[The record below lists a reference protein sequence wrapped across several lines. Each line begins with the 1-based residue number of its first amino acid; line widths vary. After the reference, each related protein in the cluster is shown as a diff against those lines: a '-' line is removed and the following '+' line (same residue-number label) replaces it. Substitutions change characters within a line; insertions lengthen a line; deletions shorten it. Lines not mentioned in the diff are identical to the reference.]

1 MNITVVG
8 GGNVGT
14 QIATH
19 CAEKGHSVTVYTSK
33 PQSFSQ
39 HLTVVNERG
48 ETIHQGDIRLST
60 SDEREAFESAD
71 LIFVTMPA
79 YCMDGI
85 SKKILPYAREGM
97 KIGIVPGTGGGE
109 CAFGDCILAG
119 AELFGLQRV
128 PSVAR
133 LVEYG
138 KVVCATGYRKTL
150 HVAAIPNSATEK
162 IRAIVESIFDME
174 CEALPNYL
182 NLTLTPS
189 NPILHT
195 TRLRTIF
202 EDYEEGKYYESIP
215 LFYEEW
221 SDKTSYL
228 LFDCDA
234 EVQSICRAMKE
245 FDLSCVKSLKEHYES
260 DTPEAL
266 TRKIRS
272 IVGFKGLTTPSI
284 MDERG
289 YAPDLNS
296 RYFTADFSYGL
307 TIIKQIAD
315 LYSVDVPNISSTLEW
330 YDRISL
336 NDSEY
341 SFAEYGIRTREDF
354 VKFYQR

>member
-1 MNITVVG
+1 MNVTVVG

-19 CAEKGHSVTVYTSK
+19 CAEKGHAVTVYTSK
-33 PQSFSQ
+33 PQSFSKN
-39 HLTVVNERG
+39 LTVVNEHG
-48 ETIHQGDIRLST
+48 QTIHQGEIKSST
-60 SDEREAFESAD
+60 SDERQAFERAD
-71 LIFVTMPA
+71 LVFITMPA
-79 YCMDGI
+79 YCMDDI
-85 SKKILPYAREGM
+85 AKKILPYVHGGM

-109 CAFGDCILAG
+109 CAFGECINAG
-119 AELFGLQRV
+119 AVLFGLQRV

-138 KVVCATGYRKTL
+138 KTVRATGYRKTL
-150 HVAAIPNSATEK
+150 HVAALPNAETEK
-162 IRAIVESIFDME
+162 IRGIVASVFDME

-202 EDYEEGKYYESIP
+202 ADYQSGVHYDRLP

-221 SDKTSYL
+221 SDETSEL
-228 LFDCDA
+228 LFACDE
-234 EVQSICRAMKE
+234 EVQRLCAAMRE
-245 FDLSCVKSLKEHYES
+245 FDLSCVKSLKLHYQS

-272 IVGFKGLTTPSI
+272 IDGFKGLTTPSVC
-284 MDERG
+284 EAEG
-289 YAPDLNS
+289 YIPDLNS

-315 LYSVDVPNISSTLEW
+315 LYGVSVPNVTDTLAWYRKISIH
-330 YDRISL
+330 DG
-336 NDSEY
+336 EY
-341 SFAEYGIRTREDF
+341 SFLKYGIENREDF
-354 VKFYQR
+354 VRFYQK

>member
-1 MNITVVG
+1 MNITIAG

-14 QIATH
+14 QIAAH
-19 CAEKGHSVTVYTSK
+19 CAEKGHDVTVYTSK
-33 PQSFSQ
+33 PELFSKQ
-39 HLTVVNERG
+39 LTVVNESGEAIHRG
-48 ETIHQGDIRLST
+48 TIRKST
-60 SDEREAFESAD
+60 SDDRQAFEHAD
-71 LIFVTMPA
+71 LIFITMPA
-79 YCMDGI
+79 YCMRDLA
-85 SKKILPYAREGM
+85 SKILPYVHTGM

-109 CAFGDCILAG
+109 CAFGDCISAG
-119 AELFGLQRV
+119 AVLFGLQRV

-138 KVVCATGYRKTL
+138 KVVRATGYRKTL
-150 HVAAIPNSATEK
+150 HVASLPCSAVED
-162 IRAIVESIFDME
+162 IRRTIASIFDME
-174 CEALPNYL
+174 CEALPHYL

-202 EDYEEGKYYESIP
+202 EDYKPGVHYEHLP

-234 EVQSICRAMKE
+234 EVQALCAAMSE
-245 FDLSCVKSLKEHYES
+245 FDLSCVSSLKLHYES

-272 IVGFKGLTTPSI
+272 IAGFKGLRTPSVQEA
-284 MDERG
+284 DG
-289 YAPDLNS
+289 YIPDLNS

-315 LYSVDVPNISSTLEW
+315 LYGVAVPNISATLEW
-330 YDRISL
+330 YRAISI
-336 NDSEY
+336 NRSEY
-341 SFAEYGIRTREDF
+341 DLSSYGIKSREDF
-354 VKFYQR
+354 VRFYQK

>member
-19 CAEKGHSVTVYTSK
+19 CAEKGHAVTVYTSK
-33 PQSFSQ
+33 PQSFSKR
-39 HLTVVNERG
+39 LIVVNELG
-48 ETIHQGDIRLST
+48 DTIHEGDIKLST
-60 SDEREAFESAD
+60 ADEREAFEGAD
-71 LIFVTMPA
+71 LIFITMPA
-79 YCMDGI
+79 YCMEDI
-85 SKKILPYAREGM
+85 AKKIFPYVKKGM

-109 CAFGDCILAG
+109 CAFRECISAG
-119 AELFGLQRV
+119 AELFGIQRV

-133 LVEYG
+133 LEEYG
-138 KVVCATGYRKTL
+138 KRVRATGYRKTL
-150 HVAAIPNSATEK
+150 HVAALPNRATEN
-162 IRAIVESIFDME
+162 IRTIIADIFDME

-202 EDYEEGKYYESIP
+202 EDYKAGKHYDSLP
-215 LFYEEW
+215 LFYEGW

-228 LFDCDA
+228 LFECDA
-234 EVQSICRAMKE
+234 EVQNLCSAMSE
-245 FDLSCVKSLKEHYES
+245 FDLSDVKSLKVHYES

-272 IVGFKGLTTPSI
+272 ITGFKGLTTPSVKD
-284 MDERG
+284 DEG

-307 TIIKQIAD
+307 SIIKQIAD
-315 LYSVDVPNISSTLEW
+315 IYGVDVPNITDTIEW
-330 YDRISL
+330 YNAISI

-341 SFAEYGIRTREDF
+341 SFAKYGIKTHEDF
-354 VKFYQR
+354 VKFYNI

>member
-1 MNITVVG
+1 MNVTVVG

-14 QIATH
+14 QIAAH
-19 CAEKGHSVTVYTSK
+19 CAEKGHDVTVYTSK
-33 PQSFSQ
+33 PQSFCKK
-39 HLTVVNERG
+39 LTVVNEKG
-48 ETIHQGDIRLST
+48 QAIHEGTIKAST
-60 SDEREAFESAD
+60 SNERQAFEGAE
-71 LIFVTMPA
+71 LIFITMPA

-85 SKKILPYAREGM
+85 AKKILPYAKKGM

-109 CAFGDCILAG
+109 CAFGECISAG
-119 AELFGLQRV
+119 AVLFGIQRV

-133 LVEYG
+133 LEEYG
-138 KVVCATGYRKTL
+138 RVVRATGYRKTL
-150 HVAAIPNSATEK
+150 HVSALPNSATEK
-162 IRAIVESIFDME
+162 IRAIIESVFDME

-202 EDYEEGKYYESIP
+202 EDYKRGMYYESLP

-228 LFDCDA
+228 LFECDA
-234 EVQSICRAMKE
+234 EVQRLCRAVTE
-245 FDLSCVKSLKEHYES
+245 FDLSSVKSLKEHYES

-272 IVGFKGLTTPSI
+272 IDGFKGLTTPSVK
-284 MDERG
+284 EAEG
-289 YAPDLNS
+289 YIPDLNS

-315 LYSVDVPNISSTLEW
+315 IYGVPVPSIEETLEW
-330 YDRISL
+330 YDSISL
-336 NDSEY
+336 GESKY
-341 SFAEYGIRTREDF
+341 SFSKYGIKSREDL
-354 VKFYQR
+354 VRFYKK

>member
-14 QIATH
+14 QIAAH

-33 PQSFSQ
+33 PQSFSS
-39 HLTVVNERG
+39 HLIVVNENG
-48 ETIHQGDIRLST
+48 ETIHQGDIKLST
-60 SDEREAFESAD
+60 SDDREAFEGAD
-71 LIFVTMPA
+71 LIFITMPA
-79 YCMDGI
+79 YCMEGI
-85 SKKILPYAREGM
+85 AKKILPYAKKGM

-109 CAFGDCILAG
+109 CAFYECILAG
-119 AELFGLQRV
+119 AELFGIQRV

-133 LVEYG
+133 LEEYG
-138 KVVCATGYRKTL
+138 RVVRATGYRKTL
-150 HVAAIPNSATEK
+150 HVAALPNSATEN
-162 IRAIVESIFDME
+162 IRAIIESIFDME

-202 EDYEEGKYYESIP
+202 EDYAPGKHYDSLP

-228 LFDCDA
+228 LFKCDA
-234 EVQSICRAMKE
+234 EVQAICSAMAE

-266 TRKIRS
+266 TKKIRS
-272 IVGFKGLTTPSI
+272 ITGFKGLTTPSVV
-284 MDERG
+284 DGEG
-289 YAPDLNS
+289 YMPDLNS

-315 LYSVDVPNISSTLEW
+315 IYGIDVPNITSTLEW
-330 YDRISL
+330 YNAISI

-341 SFAEYGIRTREDF
+341 SFAEYGIKTREDF
-354 VKFYQR
+354 EKFYKM